1 MLLVGLTGGLASGK
15 SYVAEIFAELGCHII
30 HADALGH
37 ETLLP
42 TGDAYASAIAEFG
55 LGILNADQ
63 TINRKA
69 LADIVFTDPEKLAK
83 LNAIVHPA
91 VGRLQQAR
99 IAGIVAEDPHAIILA
114 EAAIHIET
122 GNYKRYQ
129 KLILVVCSEEQQIA
143 RAMARDN
150 ATREQVQA
158 RLARQMPLQEKRKFA
173 DYVIDTSGS
182 TEATRAQTA
191 EVYNSLRGI

>member
-15 SYVAEIFAELGCHII
+15 SYVAKIFAELGCHII
-30 HADALGH
+30 HADTLGH
-37 ETLLP
+37 QTLFP
-42 TGDAYASAIAEFG
+42 TGEAYAPAVAQFG
-55 LGILNADQ
+55 SNILNPDQ
-63 TINRKA
+63 TINRQA
-69 LADIVFTDPEKLAK
+69 LADIVFNDPEKLAK

-99 IAGIVAEDPHAIILA
+99 ISEIVAKDPHAIIVA

-129 KLILVVCSEEQQIA
+129 KLILVVCTEQQQIS
-143 RAMARDN
+143 RAMARDD

-182 TEATRAQTA
+182 EVATRAQTA

>member
-15 SYVAEIFAELGCHII
+15 SHVAKIFAELGCHII
-30 HADALGH
+30 HADTLGH

-42 TGDAYASAIAEFG
+42 TGEAYAPAIAEFG
-55 LGILNADQ
+55 SGILNPDQ

-69 LADIVFTDPEKLAK
+69 LADIVFNDPEKLAK

-99 IAGIVAEDPHAIILA
+99 IAWIVSTDPNAIIVA

-129 KLILVVCSEEQQIA
+129 KLILVVCTEQQQIS

-182 TEATRAQTA
+182 EMATRAQTA